1 MSYRKFHLF
10 LDLFGILGVGL
21 AISYYLVSHQV
32 PEQNKDQELFN
43 LWGNFSTEIIGI
55 WIGVRL
61 IDYVIQQNEKKHFSR
76 IKIVRN
82 MRFLISTARSSID
95 FSNRPAI
102 AKLNY
107 EINWSNKV
115 FSSRQIF
122 LSQDKI
128 NDVEDFYLALIN
140 FFQEL
145 KNYLIYKKNLV
156 LMRKLEKTWRKSEKI
171 CGLYW
176 NEWKRFVKKLKL
188 TFLRRLKKNKL
199 CKYIVFSLGFAIAR
213 PNLQFTYYLTI
224 DPKSANT
231 RA

>member
-43 LWGNFSTEIIGI
+43 LWGNFSTEIVGI

-102 AKLNY
+102 AKLSY

-115 FSSRQIF
+115 FSSRQKY
-122 LSQDKI
+122 LSQDEI

-140 FFQEL
+140 LFPRIEKLFDLQE
-145 KNYLIYKKNLV
+145 KSCFDEET
-156 LMRKLEKTWRKSEKI
+156 RKDLDKERKDLWSILERVEEIRQKAEINILEETE
-171 CGLYW
+171 
-176 NEWKRFVKKLKL
+176 EE
-188 TFLRRLKKNKL
+188 
-199 CKYIVFSLGFAIAR
+199 
-213 PNLQFTYYLTI
+213 
-224 DPKSANT
+224 
-231 RA
+231 